1 MKWLIKLGLLCFLFL
16 PLLLAGCKKDE
27 PAPAKEPV
35 IYINIDTLSPEAK
48 AVQYWWADVFVGIKV
63 TPRDTLFPLPL
74 DSLIAGSRG
83 GPIGI
88 RISPKPDSAIFV
100 LSNGDTLPGNVKNE
114 FKLIHYIDAQPPYYQ
129 KITGY
134 VSCWF
139 KIKRFQKAD
148 SLVYRKA
155 NVSFD
160 LFTYQKDTVN
170 FGNRRFWIFNDNN
183 PSDSIFVY
191 LRPQEEYPGDYSV
204 QFKGASFP
212 GEEYFSGSVSFN
224 RMNIGY
230 LCPDFL
236 GYTASVEP
244 IIYKLKGKIRAQI
257 FISSNKTGK
266 LIHSLNTYSEK

>member
-1 MKWLIKLGLLCFLFL
+1 MKKVIKLSFIWLLAL
-16 PLLLAGCKKDE
+16 PLLLAGCKKE
-27 PAPAKEPV
+27 ELAPAKEPI

-48 AVQYWWADVFVGIKV
+48 AVQYWWADVFVGIKM

-74 DSLIAGSRG
+74 DSLMAGSRG

-88 RISPKPDSAIFV
+88 KISPKPDSGIFV
-100 LSNGDTLPGNVKNE
+100 LSNGDTLPGNIKNE

-139 KIKRFQKAD
+139 NIKRFQKAD

-170 FGNRRFWIFNDNN
+170 FGNRKLWVFNDKN
-183 PSDSIFVY
+183 PSDSIY
-191 LRPQEEYPGDYSV
+191 LYIRPLNEYPGDYSV

-212 GEEYFSGSVSFN
+212 GEEYFLGSVSFN

-230 LCPDFL
+230 ESPDFL
-236 GYTASVEP
+236 GYIADIQP
-244 IIYKLKGKIRAQI
+244 IIYREKGKLRAQI

-266 LIHSLNTYSEK
+266 FIHSLNTYSEK